1 LTIPDSAPD
10 FRIGQQLPAHPP
22 IWRVGFLLGMTMQ
35 VLRTASELNRW
46 RRQDATRPLH
56 FVPTMGALHQGHQ
69 QLLRRAAQQRE
80 GLRPRVLLSVFVN
93 PLQFGPAEDFERYPR
108 DLVRDGE
115 LAAAAGA
122 DALFAPDS
130 ALIYPHGDQDTTRI
144 QVPASLQRELCGRSR
159 PGHFDGVATVVC
171 RLLALVRPDRLL
183 LGEKDWQ
190 QLVILR
196 RVIADLGLP
205 LQVQGCPT
213 VRESD
218 GVPCSSRNRYLS
230 AAERLRAAALPEALT
245 AARLEA
251 LQQPE
256 GAEAAALIAG
266 IRSRL
271 EAADLGV
278 DYVQLV
284 RAHSLEALPRARGHC
299 LLAAAVHCGSGRL
312 IDHVLLMSRPP
323 IVAID
328 GPAGAGKSTV
338 TRAFARRLGLVYLD
352 TGAMYRALTWWVQH
366 QGGDPADAAAM
377 EPLLQGLDLR
387 LSSSSGE
394 LQRVQINGHDVTEAI
409 RSPEVTA
416 LVSTVAAHGCVREAL
431 TRQQQAMGA
440 RGGLVAEGR
449 DIGTVVF
456 PDADCKVFLTATV
469 AERARRRAEDL
480 SQRGFPVPPL
490 PELEASIAERDH
502 LDSTREVA
510 PLLQAGDAVE
520 LVTDGMAIEA
530 VIEALVD
537 LFRQRVP
544 EEAWPD
550 PS

>member
-1 LTIPDSAPD
+1 
-10 FRIGQQLPAHPP
+10 
-22 IWRVGFLLGMTMQ
+22 MQ

-46 RRQDATRPLH
+46 RRQEATRPLH

-69 QLLRRAAQQRE
+69 QLLRRASQPRG

-122 DALFAPDS
+122 DALFVPDL
-130 ALIYPHGDQDTTRI
+130 AVIYPHGDQDITRI
-144 QVPASLQRELCGRSR
+144 QAPASLQRELCGRSR

-205 LQVQGCPT
+205 LQVQGCAT

-230 AAERLRAAALPEALT
+230 AAERLRAAALPEALA

-256 GAEAAALIAG
+256 GAEAVALIAQV
-266 IRSRL
+266 RRHL
-271 EAADLGV
+271 EAADLAV

-284 RAHSLEALPRARGHC
+284 RAHSLEALPRARGLC
-299 LLAAAVHCGSGRL
+299 LLAAAVHCGTGRL

-352 TGAMYRALTWWVQH
+352 TGAMYRALTWWVQR
-366 QGGDPADAAAM
+366 QGGGSRRCRCRGAP
-377 EPLLQGLDLR
+377 
-387 LSSSSGE
+387 
-394 LQRVQINGHDVTEAI
+394 
-409 RSPEVTA
+409 
-416 LVSTVAAHGCVREAL
+416 VA
-431 TRQQQAMGA
+431 GA
-440 RGGLVAEGR
+440 RSALFQRRGGTAAG
-449 DIGTVVF
+449 
-456 PDADCKVFLTATV
+456 PD
-469 AERARRRAEDL
+469 
-480 SQRGFPVPPL
+480 Q
-490 PELEASIAERDH
+490 
-502 LDSTREVA
+502 
-510 PLLQAGDAVE
+510 
-520 LVTDGMAIEA
+520 
-530 VIEALVD
+530 
-537 LFRQRVP
+537 
-544 EEAWPD
+544 WP
-550 PS
+550 